1 MTDVD
6 CQINKMRLQK
16 VANNEHLV
24 LGVAQT
30 LTDVVTFRSLGRALL
45 VTGTP
50 KKGQKMVFAG
60 GRKMLRGFLGCMGDD
75 GQWKQRVR
83 TCAVKLRSHE
93 PDPSPLSNRKE
104 NARPL
109 QTARKPYHSV

>member
-1 MTDVD
+1 MTDVY

-24 LGVAQT
+24 LGDAYT
-30 LTDVVTFRSLGRALL
+30 LTTTVTFRSRGRIKL

-50 KKGQKMVFAG
+50 KKGPKMVFA
-60 GRKMLRGFLGCMGDD
+60 KDVAWDLGVVWAMMDNGNKGC
-75 GQWKQRVR
+75 VL
-83 TCAVKLRSHE
+83 AFKLRSHE
-93 PDPSPLSNRKE
+93 PDPSPLSNRME

-109 QTARKPYHSV
+109 QTVQKPYQSV